1 VVADEVTEGVQRR
14 EASVRASGLLLAFL
28 AICSSVVAVR
38 WLGTGHTTWG
48 PDPAELTVLD
58 ADTASILR
66 ASLLALSEGR
76 VPPRDTLLAA
86 GLEGGAAWAPPPVVP
101 GLIARAVAL
110 SAVEVDDPRAER
122 LAAAYA
128 GRMTEGSLALGIAS
142 LVALALRRS
151 RGRASVVA
159 IVAPVVVPLLLFAQR
174 VPGHDGLWLDPLVFA
189 FALSAIA
196 SHALL
201 TIIRSADP
209 TAVTLASL
217 LAGPL
222 SGLALLADP
231 AAWGPLG
238 AAFAAVVH
246 SFEGASP
253 EQGRARAR
261 AGLLGAMGLGLTVL
275 VPGLQVGGIAPP
287 DQLSNSWAVTAGL
300 AAAAVV
306 VARRLGAS
314 VGARC
319 LLPALALLG
328 ALPLGWAAAAGGVG
342 ALADGLLLAVALS
355 APWVVAGERGR
366 AALALQPRRIGAYL
380 AACALA
386 ALATRAAPRS
396 TPHPAILVGPEQV
409 ALIRSLREVA
419 PSAGRFERARA
430 RRAWALL
437 CEPGLGALV
446 AFHGRV
452 PVLAAVVGGRPVGE
466 PSLAHS
472 LLRSRRE
479 SDGLWGS
486 GHPPLRYVLLDDA
499 SAGFRVF
506 EDRAGVELRRV
517 TGLRLVGL
525 E

>member
-1 VVADEVTEGVQRR
+1 MTEGVQRR
-14 EASVRASGLLLAFL
+14 GASGRASALLLAFL

-58 ADTASILR
+58 ADTASLLR

-76 VPPRDTLLAA
+76 VQPRDTLLAA
-86 GLEGGAAWAPPPVVP
+86 GLEGGAACAPPPVVP

-110 SAVEVDDPRAER
+110 RAVEVDDPQAER

-128 GRMTEGSLALGIAS
+128 GRLTEGALVLGIAS
-142 LVALALRRS
+142 LVALALRRA
-151 RGRASVVA
+151 RGRALVVPIGA
-159 IVAPVVVPLLLFAQR
+159 SVVVPLLLFAQR

-201 TIIRSADP
+201 TIMRSADP

-217 LAGPL
+217 LAGPF

-238 AAFAAVVH
+238 AAFTAVVL

-261 AGLLGAMGLGLTVL
+261 AGLLGAVGLGLAVL
-275 VPGLQVGGIAPP
+275 VPGLEVGGIAPP
-287 DQLSNSWAVTAGL
+287 DRLSNSWAVTAGL
-300 AAAAVV
+300 AAVAVV

-314 VGARC
+314 VRARR

-328 ALPLGWAAAAGGVG
+328 ALPLGWAAAAGAVD
-342 ALADGLLLAVALS
+342 ALAEGLLLAVALS
-355 APWVVAGERGR
+355 APWVVAGERGP
-366 AALALQPRRIGAYL
+366 AALALRPRRIGPYL

-386 ALATRAAPRS
+386 AFAIRAARS
-396 TPHPAILVGPEQV
+396 SALSPAVLAGTEQV

-430 RRAWALL
+430 PRAWALL

-446 AFHGRV
+446 AFHGRA

-472 LLRSRRE
+472 LLRSRGE

-486 GHPPLRYVLLDDA
+486 GHPPLKYVLLDDT

-506 EDRAGVELRRV
+506 EDRSGGQLRSV
-517 TGLRLVGL
+517 TGLRLVEL